1 LATPSVESRFGV
13 GFDAAIGSRNGDAR
27 QDEASRNL
35 AYVEKNLIVLIDAAA
50 D

>member
-1 LATPSVESRFGV
+1 LLLIRS
-13 GFDAAIGSRNGDAR
+13 